1 MQEVSPGAREYR
13 PNGPSV
19 VILGG
24 GFGGLHAARALRH
37 APVRVTLVDRR
48 NHHLFQ
54 PLLWA
59 AGVAASPLAR
69 SLGAPLDRAGRVLV
83 NPDLTVPGRDDIFV
97 IGDLAALVQDARPI
111 PGVASAAIQEGRH
124 AAGNIVRA
132 LHGEPC
138 LPFRYRDKGSFATIG
153 RGAAVGELLGGFQL
167 SGFLAWLA
175 WLVVHI
181 YFLMGFRNRL
191 LVMFHWAYSYLTYGA
206 RGSSQASRAPG
217 CWRRSKGRGQGR
229 AGTRPSASAETCERT
244 HRWPRA
250 TRMRLKGWKILSK
263 PSNRPARNRPNE
275 ERTMTVTAKITKR
288 STMQEVLRARRRL
301 AETA

>member
-1 MQEVSPGAREYR
+1 MSLLREQRIGART
-13 PNGPSV
+13 
-19 VILGG
+19 VI
-24 GFGGLHAARALRH
+24 
-37 APVRVTLVDRR
+37 
-48 NHHLFQ
+48 
-54 PLLWA
+54 WA

-124 AAGNIVRA
+124 AARNIVRA

-138 LPFRYRDKGSFATIG
+138 LPFRYCDKGSFATIG

-191 LVMFHWAYSYLTYGA
+191 LVMFDWAYSYLTYRRGA
-206 RGSSQASRAPG
+206 RLITGLTRPRMLEAPG
-217 CWRRSKGRGQGR
+217 RGESKAERGPGLPRQRRPVREPTDGLGPRGCG
-229 AGTRPSASAETCERT
+229 
-244 HRWPRA
+244 
-250 TRMRLKGWKILSK
+250 
-263 PSNRPARNRPNE
+263 
-275 ERTMTVTAKITKR
+275 
-288 STMQEVLRARRRL
+288 
-301 AETA
+301 